1 MIDQAREVF
10 CQARFPA
17 SLIYALI
24 VSPSP
29 AVPSTLCRLP
39 LVILQQA
46 AQSFS
51 TPHCS
56 RVPSC
61 LRLQRKQDPIAF
73 ALMVALLVVMRQIL
87 LQGSPQRASPNR
99 MSFARHSSLTDL
111 TQRSAYEFRF
121 GLLAGRRIGFTLPDS
136 TRNVTMEDSG
146 FLIHRKY
153 LLHDHDSKYG
163 SSFRQVIEAGSVQ
176 TLL

>member
-1 MIDQAREVF
+1 MVNARRTAVNPFGRMGKKLVPGRCPERQLIAQRPSMINQAREVF

-29 AVPSTLCRLP
+29 AVPSTLCRFP

-73 ALMVALLVVMRQIL
+73 ALMVPLFMVMQQIL
-87 LQGSPQRASPNR
+87 LQGSPQRSLAAGVIGPLGPVEI
-99 MSFARHSSLTDL
+99 MARSRRSSSRGESAR
-111 TQRSAYEFRF
+111 RSRATAITRIATFR
-121 GLLAGRRIGFTLPDS
+121 
-136 TRNVTMEDSG
+136 
-146 FLIHRKY
+146 
-153 LLHDHDSKYG
+153 
-163 SSFRQVIEAGSVQ
+163 
-176 TLL
+176 

>member
-1 MIDQAREVF
+1 MNDVKSNGQDTRPGHCPRQQLIGQRPSMIDQAREVF

-17 SLIYALI
+17 SLLYALI

-73 ALMVALLVVMRQIL
+73 AKR
-87 LQGSPQRASPNR
+87 SSRAR
-99 MSFARHSSLTDL
+99 
-111 TQRSAYEFRF
+111 
-121 GLLAGRRIGFTLPDS
+121 
-136 TRNVTMEDSG
+136 
-146 FLIHRKY
+146 
-153 LLHDHDSKYG
+153 
-163 SSFRQVIEAGSVQ
+163 
-176 TLL
+176 

>member
-10 CQARFPA
+10 CQGRFPA
-17 SLIYALI
+17 SLLYALI

-73 ALMVALLVVMRQIL
+73 ALMVPLFMVMQQIL
-87 LQGSPQRASPNR
+87 LQGSPQRSLAAGVIGPLGPVEI
-99 MSFARHSSLTDL
+99 MARSRRSSS
-111 TQRSAYEFRF
+111 RGES
-121 GLLAGRRIGFTLPDS
+121 
-136 TRNVTMEDSG
+136 
-146 FLIHRKY
+146 
-153 LLHDHDSKYG
+153 
-163 SSFRQVIEAGSVQ
+163 
-176 TLL
+176 